1 MLIKSICKKCIHDF
15 GDGCEAFRDEYMQ
28 ILEKMNVKIL
38 MMVHVTCFLLN
49 LPVVK
54 MNIQKN
60 GADILTIIIVNVD
73 DTI

>member
-1 MLIKSICKKCIHDF
+1 MTLEMDAKLLEMSICKSWT
-15 GDGCEAFRDEYMQ
+15 
-28 ILEKMNVKIL
+28 KMNVKIL

>member
-1 MLIKSICKKCIHDF
+1 
-15 GDGCEAFRDEYMQ
+15 
-28 ILEKMNVKIL
+28 

-54 MNIQKN
+54 MIIQKN

>member
-1 MLIKSICKKCIHDF
+1 MTLEMDVKRLEMSTCKSLTK
-15 GDGCEAFRDEYMQ
+15 A
-28 ILEKMNVKIL
+28 NVKIL